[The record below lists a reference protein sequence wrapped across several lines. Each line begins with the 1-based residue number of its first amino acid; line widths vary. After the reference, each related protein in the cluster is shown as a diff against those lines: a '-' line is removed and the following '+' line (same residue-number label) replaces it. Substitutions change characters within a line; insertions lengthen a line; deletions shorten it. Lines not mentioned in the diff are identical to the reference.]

1 MKYTENKFPR
11 IVCLLTLIL
20 LGFSVKNFLE
30 QLPGLEEDIRQRV
43 HFSDIKMPDARELL
57 EKEYPLSLRWMNTS
71 RGNYFFGADTSGNS
85 TKKRPFNS
93 VAIIVPYIKLNTP
106 RTLNLVKPIPKSTL
120 PKKPKTAD
128 PAKPKPESPV
138 SYHGVVSAKFNKR
151 PKVLFKNKKDETFF
165 TMSPGETVND
175 ITLLEVMNKSVK
187 IRTAEGKEF
196 EVQGE

>member
-11 IVCLLTLIL
+11 IVCLVTLIL

-43 HFSDIKMPDARELL
+43 RFSDIKLPAGKNFL
-57 EKEYPLSLRWMNTS
+57 EKKYPLSLRWMNTS
-71 RGNYFFGADTSGNS
+71 RGNYFFGADVSGNK
-85 TKKRPFNS
+85 TKKSPFNS

-106 RTLNLVKPIPKSTL
+106 KTLNLVKPIPKSTL
-120 PKKPKTAD
+120 PKKPKTDD
-128 PAKPKPESPV
+128 PARPKPESPV
-138 SYHGVVSAKFNKR
+138 SYHGVVSARFDKTPR
-151 PKVLFKNKKDETFF
+151 VLFKNKKDETFF

-175 ITLLEVMNKSVK
+175 ITLLEIMNKSVK

-196 EVQGE
+196 EVTGE